1 MNFSGIK
8 SSGPFGKLL
17 RWPLRLVP
25 RAATVRIMQGPL
37 RGKKWIVGASNHGCW
52 LGSYE
57 YEKQMAFCREVKQG
71 SVVYDLGAN
80 VGFYSLLAS
89 TLAGKEGMV
98 FSFEPSPRNLRYL
111 TKHIELNQISS
122 CRIFDMA
129 VSSSDGVAQFYLD
142 TNHAEG
148 RLMPDRLQLTEG
160 GQNHTVPVK
169 TVKLDTLVFSR
180 GMAPPNLVK
189 CDIEGGEYDALKG
202 AEATLRQFAPVIFL
216 ATHGT
221 DVHRRCCELLD
232 GLGYDLLPLDNSSLA
247 DATEIIARRSA
258 SSTGS
263 AQPLQ
268 SMEEA

>member
-8 SSGPFGKLL
+8 SSSVFGKLL

-25 RAATVRIMQGPL
+25 SAATVRIIQGPL
-37 RGKKWIVGASNHGCW
+37 RGKKWIAGSSNHGCW

-57 YEKQMAFCREVKQG
+57 YEKQMAFCREVKKG

-89 TLAGKEGMV
+89 VLAGNDGAV
-98 FSFEPSPRNLRYL
+98 FSFEPSPRNLYYL
-111 TKHIELNQISS
+111 TKHIELNRISN

-129 VSSSDGVAQFYLD
+129 VFSSDGVAQFYLNP
-142 TNHAEG
+142 NHAEG
-148 RLMPDRLQLTEG
+148 RLAEG

-169 TVKLDTLVFSR
+169 TVRLDTLVFSR

-189 CDIEGGEYDALKG
+189 CDIEGGEYEALKG

-221 DVHRRCCELLD
+221 DVHRRCCDLLAA
-232 GLGYDLLPLDNSSLA
+232 LGYDLFPLDNASLA
-247 DATEIIARRSA
+247 ESTEIIARRPVSFP
-258 SSTGS
+258 GS